1 MFERLIEITRSDLFK
16 NTLRVIGAYGII
28 VVFAQ
33 DIGVRTGCK
42 QALLGQNIFIQMIVF
57 TSVAFSVSDDLAQ
70 SFTGTLVYF
79 LLKYHFSKGVT
90 NDVCFPS
97 ECEIRKC
104 AANTQKK
111 TALINQSNELYGKQ
125 SGLEGSGLQEGTA
138 QTSGSSAL
146 PGYGT

>member
-16 NTLRVIGAYGII
+16 NALRVIGAYGII

-42 QALLGQNIFIQMIVF
+42 QALLGQNVLVQMIVF

-79 LLKYHFSKGVT
+79 LLKYYFSKGVT

-111 TALINQSNELYGKQ
+111 TALIKQSNELYGKQ
-125 SGLEGSGLQEGTA
+125 SGLEGSGVQEDTV

-146 PGYGT
+146 PGYGS